1 MKRWPQILWL
11 TVVWV
16 LLWGY
21 VTPTIVVGGLVVAL
35 LVTVLFPLPVLNRLP
50 FRPWP
55 LLRLGAFLVA
65 DLFRSGWDVA
75 VETLRYGPKS
85 RAGIVAVPLLTDSE
99 RVITLIAGAA
109 ALTPGSFVLQ
119 IDRAGCVLYVYALG
133 LRSAADAE
141 QTRAHMR
148 RLQERVVSAV
158 GVDGVTPTDGR
169 SPAEAT

>member
-1 MKRWPQILWL
+1 MKRWPQVLWL
-11 TVVWV
+11 TVVWI

-35 LVTVLFPLPVLNRLP
+35 VVTALFPLPVLNRLP

-55 LLRLGAFLVA
+55 LVQLVAFLVA

-75 VETLRYGPKS
+75 VETLRYGRRSK
-85 RAGIVAVPLLTDSE
+85 AGIVSVPLLTDSE
-99 RVITLIAGAA
+99 RVVTLIAGAA

-119 IDRAGCVLYVYALG
+119 IDRAGCLLYVYALG

-148 RLQERVVSAV
+148 RLQERVIAAV
-158 GVDGVTPTDGR
+158 GVRV
-169 SPAEAT
+169 